1 MRSAVADCGLLVGT
15 TSRARHLPWRVVEP
29 REAAREIAA
38 ASATSEVAILFGA
51 ERTGLSNEDIEH
63 CQLLLGI
70 PTGAAYTSL
79 NVAMAVQI
87 VAYEVLLATR
97 GEEAAA
103 AARGIALAS
112 ATDMERF
119 YDHLEQV
126 LEEVDFR
133 DRNGEGHLMARIR
146 RLFNRT
152 LLDQNEVNILRGILT
167 SVQGKRRRAGEPH
180 PPRDGRTVVSTVVY
194 LDNAATTPVDPRVIE
209 VMLECCG
216 PDGDFANPSAVGHE
230 PGRRARGRVEQ
241 ARAEVARLV
250 GATPE
255 QIVWTSG
262 ATEAD
267 NLALFGA
274 ARFHRSRGRH
284 IVTSRTEHPAVLDP
298 CRQLEREGFEVTYL
312 KPGAD
317 GIVAPEQVAAV
328 LRDDTILVSL
338 MHVNNEIGVVQDIGA
353 VGRACRARGVLLHVD
368 AAQSAGKLAIDVE
381 RDCVDLLAL
390 TAHKVHGPKGVGALC
405 VRREPRL
412 GLVPLLYGGGQ
423 ERGLRSG
430 TVPTHQVAGMGRA
443 FAIAAEQMAAEATR
457 IGALRERLWAALATL
472 PGLSVERASG
482 APRARHPER
491 DGRRRGGREPA
502 AVAPGSRGRLG
513 VRVRQHERRAVLR
526 AACARAQRPP
536 GAEHAAAQSRAIHD
550 RRARRLRCPRV
561 REEVERLR
569 AIAPP
574 GVGAGQR

>member
-1 MRSAVADCGLLVGT
+1 V
-15 TSRARHLPWRVVEP
+15 
-29 REAAREIAA
+29 
-38 ASATSEVAILFGA
+38 SE
-51 ERTGLSNEDIEH
+51 
-63 CQLLLGI
+63 
-70 PTGAAYTSL
+70 
-79 NVAMAVQI
+79 
-87 VAYEVLLATR
+87 
-97 GEEAAA
+97 
-103 AARGIALAS
+103 
-112 ATDMERF
+112 
-119 YDHLEQV
+119 
-126 LEEVDFR
+126 
-133 DRNGEGHLMARIR
+133 
-146 RLFNRT
+146 
-152 LLDQNEVNILRGILT
+152 
-167 SVQGKRRRAGEPH
+167 
-180 PPRDGRTVVSTVVY
+180 VVY
-194 LDNAATTPVDPRVIE
+194 LDNAATTPIDPRVIE

-216 PDGDFANPSAVGHE
+216 AGGDFANPSAIGHE

-250 GATPE
+250 GAMPE

-317 GIVAPEQVAAV
+317 GIVAPEQVEAV

-368 AAQSAGKLAIDVE
+368 AAQSAGKLEIDVE

-443 FAIAAEQMAAEATR
+443 FAIAADDMAAEATR

-472 PGLSVERASG
+472 PGLTLNGHPVRRVPGILSVTVDGVEGESLLQLLPDLAIASG
-482 APRARHPER
+482 SACASMSA
-491 DGRRRGGREPA
+491 EP
-502 AVAPGSRGRLG
+502 SY
-513 VRVRQHERRAVLR
+513 VLR
-526 AACARAQRPP
+526 ALGHSDRL
-536 GAEHAAAQSRAIHD
+536 AQSTLRLSLGRFTTGDDVEYA
-550 RRARRLRCPRV
+550 ARRV

-574 GVGAGQR
+574 GVGTGQR